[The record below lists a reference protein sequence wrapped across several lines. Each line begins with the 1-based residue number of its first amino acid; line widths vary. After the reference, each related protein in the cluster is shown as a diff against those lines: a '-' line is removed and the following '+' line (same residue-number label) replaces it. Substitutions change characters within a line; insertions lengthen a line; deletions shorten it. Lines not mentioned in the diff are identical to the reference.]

1 MSDKLLDIDLALD
14 AADEL
19 ARDAEALAS
28 EAHSLGLYAL
38 AGALREA
45 AIHVASA
52 TALHWKDLGY
62 GDKER
67 TNV

>member
-1 MSDKLLDIDLALD
+1 MPDRLLDVDLALD

-28 EAHSLGLYAL
+28 GAHSLDLYAL
-38 AGALREA
+38 SAALRSTA
-45 AIHVASA
+45 GLVANA
-52 TALHWKDLGY
+52 VALHRKDLGY
-62 GDKER
+62 QDKER